1 MMRKVD
7 KLPRIKSKPFP
18 HVVVRDF
25 LDTST
30 LDLVIDAL
38 AGLEYD
44 FKESDLFSYWASVEL
59 TDINHPAINILRD
72 DLGDKS
78 WRDKVSESFNVKTL
92 SKIDMAAYVY
102 GLGDFLLPHDDQVE
116 GRIIAYSLHLTP
128 EITDEMGG
136 SLNVFEADTEGKSK
150 LVDSIIPDY
159 NSLIMFEVSDNSW
172 HEVSEILMDIQ
183 RLTVTGWYHG

>member
-1 MMRKVD
+1 MRKVD
-7 KLPRIKSKPFP
+7 KIPRIKSKPFP

-25 LDTST
+25 LDTPT

-72 DLGDKS
+72 DLGDKL
-78 WRDKVSESFNVKTL
+78 WREKVSKSFNVKKL

-136 SLNVFEADTEGKSK
+136 ALNVFEADTEGKSK
-150 LVDSIIPDY
+150 LVDSIIPEY

>member
-1 MMRKVD
+1 MRNVD
-7 KLPRIKSKPFP
+7 KLPKMKSRPFK
-18 HVVVRDF
+18 HVVVKNF
-25 LDTST
+25 LDPPT

-44 FKESDLFSYWASVEL
+44 FKESDLFSYWASIDL

-72 DLGDKS
+72 DLGGEI
-78 WRDKVSESFNVKTL
+78 WRKKVAESFKVKKL
-92 SKIDMAAYVY
+92 SNIDMAAYVY

-128 EITDEMGG
+128 EITEKMGG
-136 SLNVFEADTEGKSK
+136 ALNIFKVNDAGKSN
-150 LVDSIIPDY
+150 LVDSIIPEY
-159 NSLIMFEVSDNSW
+159 NSLIMFEVSDSSW
-172 HEVSEILMDIQ
+172 HQVSEIMQDIQ

>member
-1 MMRKVD
+1 MRNVD
-7 KLPRIKSKPFP
+7 KLPRIKSRPFP
-18 HVVVRDF
+18 HVVVKNF
-25 LDTST
+25 LDPPT

-72 DLGDKS
+72 DLGGEI
-78 WRDKVSESFNVKTL
+78 WRKKIAESFKAKKL
-92 SKIDMAAYVY
+92 SSIDMAAYVY

-116 GRIIAYSLHLTP
+116 GRIIAYSLHLTS
-128 EITDEMGG
+128 EITEEMGG
-136 SLNVFEADTEGKSK
+136 ALNIFKANDAGKSK
-150 LVDSIIPDY
+150 LVDSIIPEY
-159 NSLIMFEVSDNSW
+159 NSLIMFEVSDSSW
-172 HEVSEILMDIQ
+172 HQVSEIMLDIQ

>member
-1 MMRKVD
+1 MRNVD
-7 KLPRIKSKPFP
+7 KLPRIKSRPFQ
-18 HVVVRDF
+18 HVVVKNF
-25 LDTST
+25 LDPPT

-44 FKESDLFSYWASVEL
+44 FKESDLFSYWASIDL

-72 DLGDKS
+72 DLGGEV
-78 WRDKVSESFNVKTL
+78 WRKKVAESFKVKKL
-92 SKIDMAAYVY
+92 SSIDMAAYVY

-128 EITDEMGG
+128 EITEKMGG
-136 SLNVFEADTEGKSK
+136 ALNIFKANDAGKSE
-150 LVDSIIPDY
+150 LVDSIIPEY
-159 NSLIMFEVSDNSW
+159 NSLIMFEVSDSSW
-172 HEVSEILMDIQ
+172 HQVSEIMQDIQ

>member
-1 MMRKVD
+1 MRNVA
-7 KLPRIKSKPFP
+7 KLPRIKSRPFP
-18 HVVVRDF
+18 HVVVKNF
-25 LDTST
+25 LDPPT

-44 FKESDLFSYWASVEL
+44 FKESDLFSYWASIDL

-72 DLGDKS
+72 DLGGEI
-78 WRDKVSESFNVKTL
+78 WRKKVAESFKVKKL
-92 SKIDMAAYVY
+92 SNIDMAAYVY

-128 EITDEMGG
+128 EISKKMGG
-136 SLNVFEADTEGKSK
+136 ALNIFKANDEGKSK
-150 LVDSIIPDY
+150 LVDSIIPEY
-159 NSLIMFEVSDNSW
+159 NSLIMFEVSDSSW
-172 HEVSEILMDIQ
+172 HQVSEIMQDIQ

>member
-1 MMRKVD
+1 MRKSEKISIV
-7 KLPRIKSKPFP
+7 KEFPYP
-18 HVVVRDF
+18 HVIVKDF

-59 TDINHPAINILRD
+59 TNIDHPAINILRD
-72 DLGDKS
+72 DLGDEL
-78 WRDKVSESFNVKTL
+78 WRKKVAEAFSSKPL
-92 SKIDMAAYVY
+92 SSIDMAAYVY

-116 GRIIAYSLHLTP
+116 ERIIAYSLHLTP
-128 EITDEMGG
+128 EISEEMGG
-136 SLNVFEADTEGKSK
+136 SLQMFDIDDNNNSK
-150 LVDSIIPDY
+150 LVDSVIPEY
-159 NSLIMFEVSDNSW
+159 NSLIMFEVSKHSW
-172 HEVSEILMDIQ
+172 HQVGEILQDIQ

>member
-1 MMRKVD
+1 MRKGD
-7 KLPRIKSKPFP
+7 KIPKIKSKPFP
-18 HVVVRDF
+18 HVVVKDF
-25 LDTST
+25 LDEPT

-72 DLGDKS
+72 DIGDKS
-78 WRDKVSESFNVKTL
+78 WRDNVSKSFGVKKL
-92 SKIDMAAYVY
+92 SNIDMAAYVY

-128 EITDEMGG
+128 EINKEMGG
-136 SLNVFEADTEGKSK
+136 ALNLFEADNTGKSK
-150 LVDSIIPDY
+150 LVDSIIPEY
-159 NSLIMFEVSDNSW
+159 NSLIMFEVSDHSW
-172 HEVSEILMDIQ
+172 HEVSEILIDIQ